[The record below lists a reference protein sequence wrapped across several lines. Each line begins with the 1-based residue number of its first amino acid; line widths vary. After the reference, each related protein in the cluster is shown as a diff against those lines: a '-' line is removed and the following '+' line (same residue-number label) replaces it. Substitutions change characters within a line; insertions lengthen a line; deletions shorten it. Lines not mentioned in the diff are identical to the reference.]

1 MRFGTTTDDRALA
14 VCSLAGCHFE
24 LRRSEYGISF
34 PELDQGGGS
43 WDNGREEGGMLTTYH
58 EHGVASRWALPAAF
72 GTSDFS
78 RLIMLIIRKSVIS
91 FDNGRL
97 VRLVDC
103 IALLGMTQS
112 FIHPHA
118 RA

>member
-1 MRFGTTTDDRALA
+1 
-14 VCSLAGCHFE
+14 
-24 LRRSEYGISF
+24 
-34 PELDQGGGS
+34 
-43 WDNGREEGGMLTTYH
+43 MLTTYH
-58 EHGVASRWALPAAF
+58 EHGVASSWALPAAF

-91 FDNGRL
+91 FDNGRP

-103 IALLGMTQS
+103 IALLGMTQF